1 MSRTPRRI
9 SVFLLAIVF
18 ISATAIIAKS
28 AISDYD
34 YDAGLYSYSK
44 VYGFLESPYSPGS
57 AASYHYVVNTASL
70 EQVTI
75 VAFAEHISDTAHKIA
90 YGELNPNEYME
101 LWLASTD
108 TVTLIAKSYAR
119 VGSET
124 GPIDSYARVS
134 LP

>member
-1 MSRTPRRI
+1 MSRAPKRLLA
-9 SVFLLAIVF
+9 FLLVVILT
-18 ISATAIIAKS
+18 IATAIVAKS
-28 AISDYD
+28 MISDYD

-75 VAFAEHISDTAHKIA
+75 VAFAEHISDTEYKIA
-90 YGELNPNEYME
+90 EVPLNPNQYME
-101 LWLASTD
+101 LWLTSTD
-108 TVTLIAKSYAR
+108 TITLTAKSYAR
-119 VGSET
+119 VGDEM